1 VALEAFS
8 DAEADSDMG
17 QDLGLDLTLENSARR
32 ASDPANLA
40 EYCAGPPKEP
50 ALGEGTKVKANWG
63 GYGEMYPGKVS
74 DENKDGTVDIKY
86 NDGFTEKNVDP
97 EELKIRKKQSKGNG
111 QAKAPAGANPADD
124 PACKLQDFLQKLQK
138 QLKDLNKMM
147 SQWLAAQR
155 AKIAGEKLKP
165 VKPPP
170 TAAPPVAPGGVTG
183 TAAPASKDQ
192 AGELEKLKAQLSDLD
207 AYIKELEKQEA
218 GLDKKLQEKL
228 GGGAAPAP
236 ADGVKTVDMLIAEY
250 RAKILQ
256 RQTRVQ
262 ELLLKIAEHQ
272 AELARLGES
281 QISLQDIDD
290 MVKQLE
296 ADMEEGKKK
305 RDELEK
311 AGELDPEL
319 EAVVD
324 GIIKSLSK
332 MRKKVNNLLGLE
344 EKAKAEAER
353 EAAEEAA
360 EAAAARKKA
369 REEGRDEDE
378 AEAEAR
384 AAAKKRSAEKRKKAE
399 MATMGAAQDMQKDMN
414 EAEKGAKK
422 LDTGLHPHGDKW
434 WRYRYERSYI
444 EALLMIFISIIMLIW
459 SDIVRRMR
467 HYIKVKSLPA
477 GAALK
482 TEWEEVLEEADGTML
497 LLWLHYL
504 ADQMLVCIFCFLTVW
519 LIAKTSLIDVFPEV
533 IKPASD
539 MHVPHTGLEYRTMAL
554 DICTIFFFAIIFYF
568 GLMFSVAQEVT
579 KMTVSLGIFE
589 KATSSART
597 AALAPVNRYA
607 SRSFSL
613 AENADKFANT
623 EKHFVKHI
631 REYMKVRNDPEL
643 AEISRLLNDDWNN
656 FPLAKYLQINLKMTS
671 VQLMSF
677 SWQMWVP
684 IIGLFLGLCCA
695 HRFAHLG
702 YVRIMGVASLV
713 VLLIMVGIVQTAKR
727 VSEAIDAQS
736 ETDEDTPRDGSAL
749 KLSSEPT
756 FHEKYSTEQI
766 ILGLLEFSLFF
777 VCYGVARM
785 ICQPWM
791 WELHFWPVFIL
802 SIVAVL
808 SSIVFVVWVAPVIPS
823 FLCAMALPPYVDSEN
838 KQIMKFTAI
847 GSGPTPG
854 K

>member
-1 VALEAFS
+1 VL
-8 DAEADSDMG
+8 G
-17 QDLGLDLTLENSARR
+17 Q
-32 ASDPANLA
+32 
-40 EYCAGPPKEP
+40 
-50 ALGEGTKVKANWG
+50 
-63 GYGEMYPGKVS
+63 
-74 DENKDGTVDIKY
+74 
-86 NDGFTEKNVDP
+86 
-97 EELKIRKKQSKGNG
+97 
-111 QAKAPAGANPADD
+111 
-124 PACKLQDFLQKLQK
+124 
-138 QLKDLNKMM
+138 
-147 SQWLAAQR
+147 
-155 AKIAGEKLKP
+155 
-165 VKPPP
+165 
-170 TAAPPVAPGGVTG
+170 
-183 TAAPASKDQ
+183 
-192 AGELEKLKAQLSDLD
+192 
-207 AYIKELEKQEA
+207 
-218 GLDKKLQEKL
+218 
-228 GGGAAPAP
+228 
-236 ADGVKTVDMLIAEY
+236 
-250 RAKILQ
+250 
-256 RQTRVQ
+256 
-262 ELLLKIAEHQ
+262 LLL
-272 AELARLGES
+272 
-281 QISLQDIDD
+281 
-290 MVKQLE
+290 
-296 ADMEEGKKK
+296 
-305 RDELEK
+305 
-311 AGELDPEL
+311 P
-319 EAVVD
+319 
-324 GIIKSLSK
+324 
-332 MRKKVNNLLGLE
+332 
-344 EKAKAEAER
+344 R
-353 EAAEEAA
+353 E
-360 EAAAARKKA
+360 
-369 REEGRDEDE
+369 
-378 AEAEAR
+378 
-384 AAAKKRSAEKRKKAE
+384 
-399 MATMGAAQDMQKDMN
+399 
-414 EAEKGAKK
+414 
-422 LDTGLHPHGDKW
+422 
-434 WRYRYERSYI
+434 
-444 EALLMIFISIIMLIW
+444 IW
-459 SDIVRRMR
+459 
-467 HYIKVKSLPA
+467 
-477 GAALK
+477 
-482 TEWEEVLEEADGTML
+482 
-497 LLWLHYL
+497 
-504 ADQMLVCIFCFLTVW
+504 F
-519 LIAKTSLIDVFPEV
+519 
-533 IKPASD
+533 
-539 MHVPHTGLEYRTMAL
+539 
-554 DICTIFFFAIIFYF
+554 
-568 GLMFSVAQEVT
+568 
-579 KMTVSLGIFE
+579 
-589 KATSSART
+589 
-597 AALAPVNRYA
+597 A